1 MATVVDPQA
10 SDADAYIDFAQS
22 KGMKVSHVIDT
33 HIQADHISGGRL
45 LASKTGAAYCLHES
59 ADVAFD
65 FTPLTDGQKIACGN
79 TFIKVLHTPGHT
91 PESICLQVT
100 DKSRGPEPWFL
111 LTGDTLFIGSVGR
124 PDLPGS
130 AEVSARELYQSL
142 HRKILPL
149 PDTVEIYPSHFSGSV
164 CGAGMSGK
172 PASTLGFEKRF
183 NPLLSMSSEDEFVLA
198 ITKDTL
204 PKPGEMMEI
213 LARNQGRAQLL

>member
-1 MATVVDPQA
+1 VGPRA
-10 SDADAYIDFAQS
+10 SDVDAYKSFAEP
-22 KGMKVSHVIDT
+22 KGMKIAYVIDT

-59 ADVAFD
+59 ANVAFD
-65 FTPLTDGQKIACGN
+65 FTPLTDGREIACGN

-91 PESICLQVT
+91 PESICLLVT
-100 DKSRGPEPWFL
+100 DRSRGHEPWFL

-130 AEVSARELYQSL
+130 AEASARDLYQSL

-172 PASTLGFEKRF
+172 PVSTLGFEKRF

-213 LARNQGRAQLL
+213 LTHNQGLAQAL